1 METGKKNIYIYIYIY
16 MVYTHR
22 HKIMRKREKE
32 DEKQRLEAKRLKEVA
47 DHEDRRAGA
56 LFIFLLLLL

>member
-1 METGKKNIYIYIYIY
+1 